1 MHMFTIAVCFENF
14 QFVGLGEIGAENCI
28 RNTRSLVKSV
38 CYANGVFDREK
49 RFLRPGNTRFRFIG
63 NSR

>member
-1 MHMFTIAVCFENF
+1 MHIFTIAVCFEMF
-14 QFVGLGEIGAENCI
+14 QFVGLGEIGAENFI

-38 CYANGVFDREK
+38 CFANGVFDREK
-49 RFLRPGNTRFRFIG
+49 SFLRPGNTRFRSIS